1 MAGLYQIGADPS
13 EGPAPLTVQF
23 TWAGRGSVYAWTFGD
38 EAISYDQNP
47 VHIYQHPGVYE
58 VTLQTWEQTQFQTLN
73 EIESASMTITV
84 TGSDPVVITIGLI
97 SPDTGVTVS
106 RALPSG
112 SRITARKKK

>member
-1 MAGLYQIGADPS
+1 MAGLYQIWADPS

-23 TWAGRGSVYAWTFGD
+23 TWAGKGPVYTWAFGD

-58 VTLQTWEQTQFQTLN
+58 VTLQTQEWIGETLC

-84 TGSDPVVITIGLI
+84 TDPDPVVIAIGLV

-106 RALPSG
+106 QALPSG
-112 SRITARKKK
+112 SRMIARKKK